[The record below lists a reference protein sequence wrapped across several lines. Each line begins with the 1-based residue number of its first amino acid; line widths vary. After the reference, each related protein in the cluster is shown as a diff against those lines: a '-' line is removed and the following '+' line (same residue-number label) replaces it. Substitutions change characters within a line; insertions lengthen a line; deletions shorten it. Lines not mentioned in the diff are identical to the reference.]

1 MLYEESIEQ
10 LKSLIEHFN
19 NGGSDFN
26 ATDIEAIK
34 YLLKQSKKQKEV
46 IDKINLIIKGI
57 SYGGNEDYYMGKM
70 KEINGLLKE
79 V

>member
-46 IDKINLIIKGI
+46 INKINLIIKGI
-57 SYGGNEDYYMGKM
+57 AYGGNEDYYMGKM

>member
-1 MLYEESIEQ
+1 MDYEESMEQ

-19 NGGSDFN
+19 NDGNDFN

-46 IDKINLIIKGI
+46 IDKAIEYIENDLQSFLYNIEYKTLLDILKGV
-57 SYGGNEDYYMGKM
+57 SE
-70 KEINGLLKE
+70 
-79 V
+79 

>member
-46 IDKINLIIKGI
+46 IDIFLNKIDKN
-57 SYGGNEDYYMGKM
+57 KM
-70 KEINGLLKE
+70 LLNNPDLLDLYLKIKE
-79 V
+79 VSE